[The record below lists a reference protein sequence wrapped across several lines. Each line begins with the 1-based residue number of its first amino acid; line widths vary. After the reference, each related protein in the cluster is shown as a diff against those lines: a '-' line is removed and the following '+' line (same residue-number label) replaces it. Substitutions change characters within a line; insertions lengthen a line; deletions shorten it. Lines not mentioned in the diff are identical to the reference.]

1 MNGIHWCIQ
10 YTRGSRISRAGNHSR
25 LYYMYNVGDH
35 SSEIRGLCLMK
46 WPSKTLQNLPHFWN
60 MKTRRVFLKVVLV
73 LKIEFLMNRAYD
85 DIDQGIH

>member
-46 WPSKTLQNLPHFWN
+46 WPNELLQNLPYFW
-60 MKTRRVFLKVVLV
+60 KSK
-73 LKIEFLMNRAYD
+73 MNV
-85 DIDQGIH
+85 GF